1 MSKEVQDRIVMV
13 CNEIRNMLVEKNQ
26 AYGNSFADPINIFSE
41 VSPHEQLAV
50 RIDDKLNR
58 IKKGF
63 EYGTEDTINDLI
75 GYLILWNVL
84 DES

>member
-1 MSKEVQDRIVMV
+1 MSERIQDKIAQT
-13 CNEIRNMLVEKNQ
+13 CDGIRDMLIEKNK

-41 VSPHEQLAV
+41 VSPHEQLGV

-75 GYLILWNVL
+75 GYLILWKVL
-84 DES
+84 DDS